1 METEEG
7 ENSGHLRELLP
18 SDDCPP
24 IINKSNELSCLDL
37 ELTVSNIK
45 QTPGSWLLGER

>member
-7 ENSGHLRELLP
+7 ENSGHPRELLP

-24 IINKSNELSCLDL
+24 IIKKSNELSCLDL
-37 ELTVSNIK
+37 ELTVSSIK